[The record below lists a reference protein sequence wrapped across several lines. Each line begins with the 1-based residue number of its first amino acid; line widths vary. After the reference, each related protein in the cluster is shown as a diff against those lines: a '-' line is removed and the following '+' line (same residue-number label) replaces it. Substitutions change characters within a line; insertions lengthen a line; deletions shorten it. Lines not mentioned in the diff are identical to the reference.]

1 MASKEYTLLFNA
13 VLDAINLLVKAQQ
26 EAEEEVISEETEEEA

>member
-26 EAEEEVISEETEEEA
+26 EAEEEIISEETDEEA

>member
-26 EAEEEVISEETEEEA
+26 EAEEEVISEETGEEA